1 MLVEPGVLSATA
13 LEWIDHLGVFVFAL
27 SGASLAAGKR
37 FDLVGVGVLAGT
49 TGLGGGIVRDVLL
62 GDTPPL
68 ALRTVTSTV
77 LAAVATLIVMA
88 AHGWVLRV
96 QRVVVLLDAAG
107 VGLFALTGAV
117 RTLERGNGWWAAI
130 LLGTMSAV
138 GGGVIRDVLARDVP
152 VIFRPD
158 SELYAIP
165 AALTAAA
172 AALCWQLRVLH
183 PLVAAAIIA
192 MAFLVRVLALRH
204 AWTAPTPRDRMV

>member
-1 MLVEPGVLSATA
+1 MATGLLSASALQWIDQLGVL
-13 LEWIDHLGVFVFAL
+13 VFAL
-27 SGASLAAGKR
+27 SGASLAARKR
-37 FDLVGVGVLAGT
+37 FDIVGVGVLAGA
-49 TGLGGGIVRDVLL
+49 TGLGGGMVRDVLL

-68 ALRTVTSTV
+68 ALRSVAFMI
-77 LAAVATLIVMA
+77 LPAAATLIVMA

-96 QRVVVLLDAAG
+96 ERIVLMFDAAG
-107 VGLFALTGAV
+107 LGLFAVTGAT

-152 VIFRPD
+152 VIFRAD

-172 AALCWQLRVLH
+172 ATLCWHLRALDAI
-183 PLVAAAIIA
+183 VAGAIICV
-192 MAFLVRVLALRH
+192 AFTLRLLAIRH